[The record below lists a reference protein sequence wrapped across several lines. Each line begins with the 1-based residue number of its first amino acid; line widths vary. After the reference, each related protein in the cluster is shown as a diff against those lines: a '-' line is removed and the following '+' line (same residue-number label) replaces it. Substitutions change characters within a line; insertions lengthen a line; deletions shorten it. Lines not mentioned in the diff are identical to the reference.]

1 MILVTGATGHVGHH
15 LLEQLA
21 DARVPATAMVR
32 VEAEAE
38 DLPTSVRHVV
48 GTLDGPPPAEVLR
61 AFERVFLLSPSEE
74 GQVEL
79 EMSFVDALIAAGH
92 GPRIVKVAAD
102 GFQEPDCEVRFMRN
116 HRLVATHLD
125 ATGLPVT
132 YLAPNLYMENLL
144 SATGAIREQAAL
156 TAPAGAGRVGFV
168 AASDVA
174 AAAVHALTGD
184 AQEDRIH
191 VLTGPE
197 ALSYADV
204 ADRISTVFA
213 RQVDYADVPPER
225 ARETMLADG
234 LPAWKADG
242 MIELFEW
249 IRNGGCDT
257 VTDEVRRATG
267 QDARPVEDWLS
278 EWRGAFLGPGDLT
291 PPRF

>member
-1 MILVTGATGHVGHH
+1 M
-15 LLEQLA
+15 
-21 DARVPATAMVR
+21 
-32 VEAEAE
+32 
-38 DLPTSVRHVV
+38 
-48 GTLDGPPPAEVLR
+48 
-61 AFERVFLLSPSEE
+61 
-74 GQVEL
+74 
-79 EMSFVDALIAAGH
+79 
-92 GPRIVKVAAD
+92 
-102 GFQEPDCEVRFMRN
+102 
-116 HRLVATHLD
+116 
-125 ATGLPVT
+125 
-132 YLAPNLYMENLL
+132 
-144 SATGAIREQAAL
+144 L

-168 AASDVA
+168 AAGDVA

-225 ARETMLADG
+225 ARETMPADG
-234 LPAWKADG
+234 LPAWQADG

-257 VTDEVRRATG
+257 VTDEVRQATG